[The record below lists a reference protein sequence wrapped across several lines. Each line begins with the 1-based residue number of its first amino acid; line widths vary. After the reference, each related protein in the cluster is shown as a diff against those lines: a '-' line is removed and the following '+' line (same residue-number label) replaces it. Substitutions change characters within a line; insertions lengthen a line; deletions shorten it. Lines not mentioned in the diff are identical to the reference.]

1 MLNRIMERLRA
12 WGPWVLWP
20 WALLLLGLLS
30 YRAFPSLPLRLCIWL
45 GLVVLLWRGLLW
57 SWRKLVFK
65 VSRRVWTIIVLLSVL
80 PVVALH
86 VFFLSLGYFTL
97 GGQVSRSVQG
107 SLAGLRTALTKAS
120 AVPDDTAALQQL
132 SLLGDAWV
140 SRVDALPSG
149 VKPDFVDIVQDINP
163 STGKPAVMLRAV
175 KPEGARYRLLTLG
188 LDGLTGQSGNLWGG
202 RTQFRLDWDRE
213 DSGVEKGMVRVQKGG
228 QEVKVPMGGVQALA
242 WSTGAPL
249 EGSGFFR
256 PFPLPGVSLQ
266 ATDWATGKGMIFT
279 LTPET
284 SIPTLFAGYGI
295 GDGEKGNVG
304 VQAIYAMA
312 AIALLLLV
320 MAIAQIAAMILGLR
334 LAWSL
339 GGSVDDLHRSVGRL
353 AQGDFSARVRPRS
366 RDQVGV
372 LARNFN
378 DMAVQLE
385 ASQFERE
392 KRLSLEEELR
402 IAREVQMRLLPDL
415 ATLDLPARVEATL
428 LPAQEVAG
436 DYYDLFRLED
446 GRLAFLVVDVSGKG
460 TSAAF
465 YAAEVKGM
473 ISALDKAR
481 HGATEVAARIN
492 DLWTKG
498 HRRQVFLTM
507 VYGTFDPATGRF
519 ELARCGHPEPL
530 LRHGDGRVE
539 LLRSNGLGIGLSA
552 ARFREKLEARTGTLE
567 KGDALIICTD
577 GLTEAMDA
585 DGRLYGLERLQALL
599 QGTQDDDL
607 RGAILADV
615 TAFAESSGL
624 QDDLTLLIIRS

>member
-1 MLNRIMERLRA
+1 MIERLIARLKG
-12 WGPWVLWP
+12 WGPGVLWP
-20 WALLLLGLLS
+20 WVLLALALLS
-30 YRAFPSLPLRLCIWL
+30 YRAFPSLPLRLAVWF
-45 GLVVLLWRGLLW
+45 GLAVLLWRALRW
-57 SWRKLVFK
+57 SWKKLVFK

-107 SLAGLRTALTKAS
+107 GLNGLRTALTKAS
-120 AVPDDTAALQQL
+120 EVPDDAAAVQQL
-132 SLLGDAWV
+132 RLLGDAWI
-140 SRVDALPSG
+140 SRADALPKG
-149 VKPDFVDIVQDINP
+149 VKPGFVDIVQDLNP
-163 STGKPAVMLRAV
+163 ATGKPAVLLRAV
-175 KPEGARYRLLTLG
+175 KQEGASFRLLTLS

-202 RTQFRLDWDRE
+202 RTQFKLVWDAE
-213 DSGVEKGMVRVQKGG
+213 DQGDTKNLLRIQKGD
-228 QEVKVPMGGVQALA
+228 QEVIVPKGGVQALA

-249 EGSGFFR
+249 EGSGLFH

-266 ATDWATGKGMIFT
+266 ATDWATGKGMIFS

-284 SIPTLFAGYGI
+284 SIPVLFAGYGI
-295 GDGEKGNVG
+295 GDDEKGNVG
-304 VQAIYAMA
+304 VQAIYAMM

-320 MAIAQIAAMILGLR
+320 MAIAQVAAMILGLR

-339 GGSVDDLHRSVGRL
+339 GGSVDDLHRGVGRL
-353 AQGDFSARVRPRS
+353 AKGDFSARVRPRS

-385 ASQFERE
+385 ASQSERE

-402 IAREVQMRLLPDL
+402 IAREVQMRLLPDI
-415 ATLDLPARVEATL
+415 AALDLPARVEATL

-436 DYYDLFRLED
+436 DYYDLFKLED
-446 GRLAFLVVDVSGKG
+446 GRLAFVVVDVSGKG

-473 ISALDKAR
+473 IAALDKTR
-481 HGATEVAARIN
+481 HGAAEIAARIN
-492 DLWTKG
+492 DLWTNG

-507 VYGTFDPATGRF
+507 IYGTLDSATGRF
-519 ELARCGHPEPL
+519 ELVRCGHPEPL
-530 LRHGDGRVE
+530 LRRADGSVE
-539 LLRSNGLGIGLSA
+539 LLRSGGLGIGLSA
-552 ARFREKLEARTGTLE
+552 ARFREKLEVHEGALAE
-567 KGDALIICTD
+567 GDALVLCTD

-585 DGRLYGLERLQALL
+585 GGRLYGLDRLEALL
-599 QGTQDDDL
+599 GGTQDDL

-624 QDDLTLLIIRS
+624 QDDLTLLIIRR

>member
-1 MLNRIMERLRA
+1 MDAMKRIADRLRA
-12 WGPWVLWP
+12 WGPGVLWP
-20 WALLLLGLLS
+20 WALLALGLLS
-30 YRAFPSLPLRLCIWL
+30 YPAFPSALMRLAIWI
-45 GLVVLLWRGLLW
+45 GLIVLLWRGLRW

-107 SLAGLRTALTKAS
+107 GLTGLRTALAKAS
-120 AVPDDTAALQQL
+120 GVPDDAAAIQQL
-132 SLLGDAWV
+132 RLLGDAWV
-140 SRVDALPSG
+140 SRADTLPRG
-149 VKPDFVDIVQDINP
+149 VKPGFVDIVQDTHP
-163 STGKPAVMLRAV
+163 STGQPAVVLRAV
-175 KPEGARYRLLTLG
+175 SQDGPRYRLLTLA

-202 RTQFRLDWDRE
+202 RTRFRLDWE
-213 DSGVEKGMVRVQKGG
+213 AEGAQKGFVKVQKDGTEIKVSEGG
-228 QEVKVPMGGVQALA
+228 APALA

-249 EGSGFFR
+249 DGSGIFHA
-256 PFPLPGVSLQ
+256 FPLPAVSLK
-266 ATDWATGKGMIFT
+266 ATDWATGKSMVFT

-284 SIPTLFAGYGI
+284 SLYVLFSGYGM
-295 GDGEKGNVG
+295 GDGERGNMG
-304 VQAIYAMA
+304 VQAAYAMGV
-312 AIALLLLV
+312 IALLLLV
-320 MAIAQIAAMILGLR
+320 MALAQVAAMILGLR
-334 LAWSL
+334 LAWAL
-339 GGSVDDLHRSVGRL
+339 GGSVDDLHRGVARL
-353 AQGDFSARVRPRS
+353 AKGDFSARVRPRS

-385 ASQFERE
+385 ASQSERE
-392 KRLSLEEELR
+392 KRLALEEELR

-415 ATLDLPARVEATL
+415 AAMDLPARVEASL

-436 DYYDLFRLED
+436 DYYDLFKLED
-446 GRLAFLVVDVSGKG
+446 GRLAFLVADVSGKG

-473 ISALDKAR
+473 IAALDKVR
-481 HGATEVAARIN
+481 HGAAEIAARIN
-492 DLWTKG
+492 GMWTKG

-507 VYGTFDPATGRF
+507 VYGTLDPATGRF
-519 ELARCGHPEPL
+519 ELVRCGHPEPL
-530 LRHGDGRVE
+530 LRHADGRVE
-539 LLRSNGLGIGLSA
+539 LLRPGGLGIGLSA
-552 ARFREKLEARTGTLE
+552 TRFQEKLEVREGVLSD
-567 KGDALIICTD
+567 GDALVICTD

-585 DGRLYGLERLQALL
+585 GGRLYGLDRLEALL
-599 QGTQDDDL
+599 GGTQDDL

-624 QDDLTLLIIRS
+624 QDDLTLLIIRR